1 VLPHQGHPSKSWS
14 NHKNDNSKKVL
25 FSRRPKSIF
34 HVSTAQTALEKSG
47 QENPSPRPPL
57 SPIAVAAGGR
67 HYRNTKKSGLE
78 SVWRARRRCRVTLPN
93 TFSIS
98 AKSDSGLGVIV

>member
-1 VLPHQGHPSKSWS
+1 MSLHHKKLWVQKYVCVWPIQGHPSKSWS

-67 HYRNTKKSGLE
+67 HYRSTKKVGSSPFGAHAAAAE
-78 SVWRARRRCRVTLPN
+78 
-93 TFSIS
+93 
-98 AKSDSGLGVIV
+98 